1 MDLRIARCF
10 YSRVPNNLSA
20 VVVVIYIIVGPVR
33 SSLLYSSTALVVTAD
48 HTGPRT
54 AQWHTSDVTLN

>member
-10 YSRVPNNLSA
+10 YSRVPNNLYA

-33 SSLLYSSTALVVTAD
+33 SSLLYSSSCNRGP
-48 HTGPRT
+48 HRTGPHSGTRV
-54 AQWHTSDVTLN
+54 TSR